1 MRSPDPTQTWTHLSQ
16 PPALPE
22 LTPEMALLPL
32 ALLLLCW
39 GPCMVGAQGTFPLQ
53 TLSCHNDYTSR
64 IVCRWADTQDAQRL
78 VNVTLHRRLNRGL
91 PQPVSCDL
99 SDGMPWF
106 NGHCPG
112 CVPRMCVIP
121 YEVFVIADHDY
132 FSFRPD
138 QPLGAQLT
146 VTLSQH
152 VQPPAPRDL
161 NISVAGDSVLLSW
174 SVAHGGSQS
183 HWLSSL
189 EFEVVYRRLQDSWED
204 APTIYSSASRAIL
217 GPEHLIPSSTYVAR
231 VRTRLAPGS
240 GLSGRPS
247 QWSTEVRWA
256 SPPGNESQ
264 PQNLQCFFDG
274 AALLR
279 CSWEVRSEVTSSVFF
294 TLFYKSGP
302 SAREEECSPV
312 QTEETSSPYV
322 RHCCQIPVPDPR
334 NHSQYIVSVRPK
346 AEEKLIKS
354 SDNIQMAS
362 PTLNLT
368 KGRDGYILHWKEGK
382 MNYEHIACIFQ
393 VQYKKEAASWEET
406 KTEDFQNAHSMCL
419 PPLEPA
425 TRYQARVRV
434 KPDPRGYNGI
444 WSEWSE
450 ESSWDTEWVLPT
462 WVLAL
467 TLVISTLIL
476 LVSLR
481 FCGIYGYRLNQKWE
495 EKIPNP
501 SKSHLFQNGRAGL
514 RLPQGTRAVGSG
526 SHAHRGL
533 WGASFAQPEGASPVD
548 FGHSEVSPLT
558 TEDPKDACDSS
569 SEPDMT
575 LVTSDLRT
583 EQPPGPPPELATPA
597 SRPESQASGFD
608 FNGPYLGPLDSRSL
622 PDIVGQQGPL
632 RTGTSRKP
640 QPPGSLEYLCLPTG
654 GQVQLVPL
662 AQVMGPGKARDAD
675 LRSSPGTEGSPSL
688 EPGAGPASPEPG
700 VMVGGQGPKDR
711 APPGLPT
718 GSRGPE
724 EGTVATG
731 YVTTAELTFTPPT
744 GAPSPSQAPPLS
756 LPSDRNPSLCPG
768 LADGPP
774 GPLAPLKPE
783 FEGYVDLPPTAGQ
796 FPQSPLASPAPPA
809 ASSPVLGPGPP
820 RADVFS
826 VSPTPEGLLVLQ
838 QVGDYCFLPGPGSG
852 PLSPQSKPTSPGP
865 CPEIKDLNQ
874 VFQAKKPPS
883 QATPQVPAIQ
893 LFKALKQQDYLSLPP
908 WDVSRPGEV
917 R

>member
-1 MRSPDPTQTWTHLSQ
+1 M
-16 PPALPE
+16 ALPRG
-22 LTPEMALLPL
+22 LLPL

-39 GPCMVGAQGTFPLQ
+39 GPCVAGAQGTFPLQ
-53 TLSCHNDYTSR
+53 TLRCYNDYTSR
-64 IVCRWADTQDAQRL
+64 IVCRWADTQDSQRL

-99 SDGMPWF
+99 NDGMPWF
-106 NGHCPG
+106 DGHCPG
-112 CVPRMCVIP
+112 CVPRICVIP

-138 QPLGAQLT
+138 QPLGARLT

-161 NISVAGDSVLLSW
+161 NISAAGDSFLLSW
-174 SVAHGGSQS
+174 NVAHGGSQS

-217 GPEHLIPSSTYVAR
+217 GPQHLMPSSTYVAR

-312 QTEETSSPYV
+312 QTEKTSSPYV
-322 RHCCQIPVPDPR
+322 RQCCQIPVPDPR

-368 KGRDGYILHWKEGK
+368 KGRDGYILHWKEEK

-450 ESSWDTEWVLPT
+450 ESSWDTEWVLPM

-514 RLPQGTRAVGSG
+514 RLPQGTRVVGSG

-533 WGASFAQPEGASPVD
+533 WGGSFAQPEGASPVD
-548 FGHSEVSPLT
+548 IGHSEVSPLT

-583 EQPPGPPPELATPA
+583 EQPPRPPPELATPA

-632 RTGTSRKP
+632 RTGMSRKP

-662 AQVMGPGKARDAD
+662 AQVMGLGKARDAD
-675 LRSSPGTEGSPSL
+675 LRPSPGTEGSPSL
-688 EPGAGPASPEPG
+688 EPGAGPASPEPE

-744 GAPSPSQAPPLS
+744 RAPSPSQAPPLS

-774 GPLAPLKPE
+774 GSLAPLKPE

-820 RADVFS
+820 RAGVFS

-883 QATPQVPAIQ
+883 QAIPQVPAIHQVPAIQ